1 MTIMEAKD
9 FMKRVKSHYQD
20 FIIDDFKIKEWYSE
34 LKKYDYEDV
43 NKKFEE
49 HLRSENYGE
58 SIPKLYF
65 LTKYLT
71 KTEDKGKVKNYVVY
85 CQLCEKQ
92 IDLRDYD
99 KHYSR
104 CSAINYIENYMEK
117 FFNKKVKNKDEL
129 FLMSDEKFNS
139 MYDKFLNKIV
149 GKKISRVETEIILK
163 ILYPNEEEIVI
174 NDMVKQLFSKGD

>member
-1 MTIMEAKD
+1 M
-9 FMKRVKSHYQD
+9 
-20 FIIDDFKIKEWYSE
+20 
-34 LKKYDYEDV
+34 
-43 NKKFEE
+43 
-49 HLRSENYGE
+49 
-58 SIPKLYF
+58 
-65 LTKYLT
+65 
-71 KTEDKGKVKNYVVY
+71 
-85 CQLCEKQ
+85 CEKQ